1 MKKKKKSDSPLKVI
15 KISLKS
21 ICLDKETI
29 LTINNYCKNL
39 NLIVIHT
46 YQFLRLF
53 ILHKYHQ
60 KETLPKLDE
69 KFIEHII
76 KTIAVGDK
84 RGRKFVN
91 EELTNFYETHYKPT
105 LAKEEK
111 LSYSKYGNTI
121 GYTATAILTCLE
133 TNIKTHFTKHLRRF
147 INIQFENEKQT
158 TEKQTTEK
166 QTKEE
171 KQQLYK
177 QTKIL
182 FDDIIYNTDK
192 SENEYKAW
200 KTTHKSFLIPEKIK
214 KNVHYDLE
222 CSPQNYLSP
231 MIYMSLKLEEQEKK
245 LFQFCPLRK
254 TLIPKYMTIDTKT
267 LITMLFN
274 TKKHE
279 TTQGKLLDNLND
291 SKELIWKTLFNMEKI
306 NTLMNADKYTFNH
319 MFSTDGVGCSLLFT
333 RVDARDTNLPPPKNT
348 GYKEYDYITELANE
362 ELNHLKDYNKVAID
376 PGKNTLMFMTD
387 DNGNTLTYT
396 KMQRRVDTYA
406 KKKRQIMMK
415 SFEENNI
422 KKIEEPLNQTCS
434 MSCNYE
440 KFIAYLKLRNQ
451 INQELQTYYEQE
463 LFRKLRWRSHTYTQK
478 SESILIN
485 KIKRTFGKKIVI
497 GFGSFQQTQQMKN
510 CMPTPNKGLKDLLAK
525 HFKLYIV
532 DEFKTSKMC
541 SFCLEGE
548 TGYYKQREN
557 PRPFRKGMVNVH
569 GLLTCTKCSK
579 SSHSHLMNRDLNGSR
594 NILYLMKEWIQHR
607 KRPTQF
613 CRKPFFI
620 S

>member
-15 KISLKS
+15 KTSLKS

-60 KETLPKLDE
+60 KETLPKIDE

-91 EELTNFYETHYKPT
+91 EELTFFYETHYKPT
-105 LAKEEK
+105 LVNKDK

-147 INIQFENEKQT
+147 INIQFDT
-158 TEKQTTEK
+158 DRAK

-177 QTKIL
+177 QTKII

-200 KTTHKSFLIPEKIK
+200 KDIHKSFLIPDKIK
-214 KNVHYDLE
+214 KNIHYDLE

-245 LFQFCPLRK
+245 LSQFCPLRR

-274 TKKHE
+274 TKKNE
-279 TTQGKLLDNLND
+279 TTQGKLLDNLNE
-291 SKELIWKTLFNMEKI
+291 SKELIWNTLFNMKKI
-306 NTLMNADKYTFNH
+306 NTLMNSDKYTFNH

-333 RVDARDTNLPPPKNT
+333 RVELKDTLIPQSKNKNT
-348 GYKEYDYITELANE
+348 GNKEYDYITELDNI

-387 DNGNTLTYT
+387 DKGNTLTYT
-396 KMQRRVDTYA
+396 KMQRRIDTYA

-415 SFEENNI
+415 SFEENDI

-440 KFIAYLKLRNQ
+440 KFIEYLKMRNQ
-451 INQELQTYYEQE
+451 INQELQTYYEEE
-463 LFRKLRWRSHTYTQK
+463 LFRKLRWRSYTYTQK

-497 GFGSFQQTQQMKN
+497 GFGSFQQTQQMKH
-510 CMPTPNKGLKDLLAK
+510 CMPTPNKSLKDLLAT
-525 HFKLYIV
+525 HFKLCIV

-548 TGYYKQREN
+548 TCYYKQQEN
-557 PRPFRKGMVNVH
+557 PRPFSKGMVNVH

-613 CRKPFFI
+613 CRKPYFI

>member
-15 KISLKS
+15 KTSLKS

-60 KETLPKLDE
+60 KETLPKIDE

-76 KTIAVGDK
+76 KTIAIGDK

-91 EELTNFYETHYKPT
+91 EELTIFYETHYKPT
-105 LAKEEK
+105 LATDLK

-147 INIQFENEKQT
+147 INIQFDT
-158 TEKQTTEK
+158 DRAK

-177 QTKIL
+177 QTKII

-192 SENEYKAW
+192 SENECKAW
-200 KTTHKSFLIPEKIK
+200 KDIHKSFLIPDKIK

-274 TKKHE
+274 TKKNE
-279 TTQGKLLDNLND
+279 TTQGKLLDNLNE
-291 SKELIWKTLFNMEKI
+291 SKELIWNTLFNMKKI
-306 NTLMNADKYTFNH
+306 NTLMNVDKYTFNH

-333 RVDARDTNLPPPKNT
+333 RVELKDTPIPQSKNKNT
-348 GYKEYDYITELANE
+348 GNKEYDYITELDNT

-387 DNGNTLTYT
+387 DKGNTLTYT
-396 KMQRRVDTYA
+396 KMQRRIDTYA

-415 SFEENNI
+415 SFEENDI

-440 KFIAYLKLRNQ
+440 KFIAYLKMRNQ

-463 LFRKLRWRSHTYTQK
+463 LFRKLRWRSHIYTQK

-497 GFGSFQQTQQMKN
+497 GFGSFQQTQQMKH
-510 CMPTPNKGLKDLLAK
+510 CMPTPNKSLKDLLAK
-525 HFKLYIV
+525 HFKLCIV

-548 TGYYKQREN
+548 TCYYKQREN

-613 CRKPFFI
+613 CRKPYFI

>member
-15 KISLKS
+15 KTSLKS

-60 KETLPKLDE
+60 KETLPKIDE

-76 KTIAVGDK
+76 KTIAIGDK

-91 EELTNFYETHYKPT
+91 EELTIFYETHYKPT
-105 LAKEEK
+105 LATDLK

-147 INIQFENEKQT
+147 INIQFDT
-158 TEKQTTEK
+158 DRAK

-177 QTKIL
+177 QTKII

-192 SENEYKAW
+192 SENECKAW
-200 KTTHKSFLIPEKIK
+200 KDIHKSFLIPDKIK

-274 TKKHE
+274 TKKNE
-279 TTQGKLLDNLND
+279 TTQGKLLDNLNE
-291 SKELIWKTLFNMEKI
+291 SKELIWNTLFNMKKI
-306 NTLMNADKYTFNH
+306 NTLMNVDKYTFNH

-333 RVDARDTNLPPPKNT
+333 RVELKDTPIPQSKNKNT
-348 GYKEYDYITELANE
+348 GNKEYDYITELDNT

-387 DNGNTLTYT
+387 DKGNTLTYT
-396 KMQRRVDTYA
+396 KMQRRIDTYA

-415 SFEENNI
+415 SFEENDI

-440 KFIAYLKLRNQ
+440 KFIAYLKMRNQ

-497 GFGSFQQTQQMKN
+497 GFGSFQQTQQMKH
-510 CMPTPNKGLKDLLAK
+510 CMPTPNKSLKDLLAK
-525 HFKLYIV
+525 HFKLCIV

-548 TGYYKQREN
+548 TCYYKQREN

-613 CRKPFFI
+613 CRKPYFI

>member
-15 KISLKS
+15 KTSLKS

-60 KETLPKLDE
+60 KETLPKIDE

-91 EELTNFYETHYKPT
+91 EELTFFYETYYKPT
-105 LAKEEK
+105 LVNKDK

-147 INIQFENEKQT
+147 INIQFET
-158 TEKQTTEK
+158 DRAK

-177 QTKIL
+177 QTKII

-200 KTTHKSFLIPEKIK
+200 KDIHKSFLIPDKIK
-214 KNVHYDLE
+214 KNIHYDLE
-222 CSPQNYLSP
+222 CSPQNYMSP

-274 TKKHE
+274 TKKNE
-279 TTQGKLLDNLND
+279 TTQGKLLDNLNE
-291 SKELIWKTLFNMEKI
+291 SKELIWNTLFNMKKI
-306 NTLMNADKYTFNH
+306 NTLMNVDKYTFNH

-333 RVDARDTNLPPPKNT
+333 RVELKDTSIPQSKNKNT
-348 GYKEYDYITELANE
+348 GNKEYDYITELDNT

-387 DNGNTLTYT
+387 DKGNTLTYT
-396 KMQRRVDTYA
+396 KMQRRIDTYA

-440 KFIAYLKLRNQ
+440 KFIEYLKMRNQ

-497 GFGSFQQTQQMKN
+497 GFGSFQQTQQMKH
-510 CMPTPNKGLKDLLAK
+510 CMPTPNKSLKDLLAK
-525 HFKLYIV
+525 HFKLCIV

-548 TGYYKQREN
+548 TCYYKQREN

-594 NILYLMKEWIQHR
+594 NILYIMKEWIQHR

-613 CRKPFFI
+613 CRKPYFI

>member
-1 MKKKKKSDSPLKVI
+1 MKKKKKSESPLKVI
-15 KISLKS
+15 KTSLKS

-46 YQFLRLF
+46 YQFLRLY

-60 KETLPKLDE
+60 KKTLPKIDE

-84 RGRKFVN
+84 RGRKFIN
-91 EELTNFYETHYKPT
+91 EELTFFYETYYKPT
-105 LAKEEK
+105 LVNKDK

-147 INIQFENEKQT
+147 INIQFDT
-158 TEKQTTEK
+158 DRAK

-177 QTKIL
+177 QTKII

-200 KTTHKSFLIPEKIK
+200 KYIHKSFLIPDKIK
-214 KNVHYDLE
+214 KNIHYDLE

-274 TKKHE
+274 TKKNE
-279 TTQGKLLDNLND
+279 TTQGKLLDNLNE
-291 SKELIWKTLFNMEKI
+291 SKELIWNTLFNMKKI
-306 NTLMNADKYTFNH
+306 NTLMNSDKYIFNH

-333 RVDARDTNLPPPKNT
+333 RVELKDTPIPQSKNKNT
-348 GYKEYDYITELANE
+348 GNKEYDYITELDNT

-387 DNGNTLTYT
+387 DKGNTLTYT
-396 KMQRRVDTYA
+396 KMQRRIDTYA

-415 SFEENNI
+415 SFEENDI

-434 MSCNYE
+434 MSCNYG
-440 KFIAYLKLRNQ
+440 KFIEYLKMRNQ

-463 LFRKLRWRSHTYTQK
+463 LFRKLRWRSHTYRQK

-497 GFGSFQQTQQMKN
+497 GFGSFQQTQQMKH
-510 CMPTPNKGLKDLLAK
+510 CMPTPNKSLKDLLAK
-525 HFKLYIV
+525 HFKLCIV

-548 TGYYKQREN
+548 TCYYKQREN

-594 NILYLMKEWIQHR
+594 NILYLMKEWIQHK
-607 KRPTQF
+607 KRPT
-613 CRKPFFI
+613 
-620 S
+620 

>member
-15 KISLKS
+15 KTSLKS

-46 YQFLRLF
+46 YQFLRLY

-60 KETLPKLDE
+60 KETLPKIDE

-76 KTIAVGDK
+76 KTIAIGDK

-91 EELTNFYETHYKPT
+91 EELTIFYETHYKPT
-105 LAKEEK
+105 LSKEEK

-147 INIQFENEKQT
+147 INIQFEND
-158 TEKQTTEK
+158 KQTTEK

-192 SENEYKAW
+192 SENEYKSW

-274 TKKHE
+274 TKKNE
-279 TTQGKLLDNLND
+279 TTQGKLLDNLNE
-291 SKELIWKTLFNMEKI
+291 SKELIWNTLFNMKKI
-306 NTLMNADKYTFNH
+306 NTLMNSEKYTFNH
-319 MFSTDGVGCSLLFT
+319 MFLTDGVGCSLLFL
-333 RVDARDTNLPPPKNT
+333 RVDLKDIPIPQSKNKNT
-348 GYKEYDYITELANE
+348 GNKEYDYITELDNA

-387 DNGNTLTYT
+387 DKGNTLTYT
-396 KMQRRVDTYA
+396 KMQRRIDTYA

-415 SFEENNI
+415 SFEDNNI
-422 KKIEEPLNQTCS
+422 KKIEEPLNQTYS

-440 KFIAYLKLRNQ
+440 KFIAYLKIRNQ

-463 LFRKLRWRSHTYTQK
+463 LFRKLRWRTHTYTQK

-497 GFGSFQQTQQMKN
+497 GFGSFQQTQQMKH
-510 CMPTPNKGLKDLLAK
+510 CMPTPNKSLKDLLAK
-525 HFKLYIV
+525 HFKLCIV

-548 TGYYKQREN
+548 TCYYKQREN

-579 SSHSHLMNRDLNGSR
+579 SSHSHLINRDLNGSR
-594 NILYLMKEWIQHR
+594 NILYLMKEWIQYR

>member
-15 KISLKS
+15 KTSLKS

-46 YQFLRLF
+46 YQFLRLY

-60 KETLPKLDE
+60 KETLPKIDE

-76 KTIAVGDK
+76 KTIAIGDK

-105 LAKEEK
+105 LAKDAK

-147 INIQFENEKQT
+147 INIQFDT
-158 TEKQTTEK
+158 DRAK

-177 QTKIL
+177 QTKII

-192 SENEYKAW
+192 SENECKAW
-200 KTTHKSFLIPEKIK
+200 KDIHKSFLIPDKIK

-274 TKKHE
+274 TKKNE
-279 TTQGKLLDNLND
+279 TTQGKLLDNLNE
-291 SKELIWKTLFNMEKI
+291 SKELIWNTLFNMKKI
-306 NTLMNADKYTFNH
+306 NTLMNVDKYTFNH

-333 RVDARDTNLPPPKNT
+333 RVELKDTPIPQSKNKNT
-348 GYKEYDYITELANE
+348 GNKEYDYITELDNT

-387 DNGNTLTYT
+387 DKGNTLTYT
-396 KMQRRVDTYA
+396 KMQRRIDTYA

-415 SFEENNI
+415 SFEENDI

-440 KFIAYLKLRNQ
+440 KFIAYLKMRNQ

-497 GFGSFQQTQQMKN
+497 GFGSFQQTQQMKH
-510 CMPTPNKGLKDLLAK
+510 CMPTPNKSLKDLLAK
-525 HFKLYIV
+525 HFKLCIV

-548 TGYYKQREN
+548 TCYYKQREN

-613 CRKPFFI
+613 CRKPYFI